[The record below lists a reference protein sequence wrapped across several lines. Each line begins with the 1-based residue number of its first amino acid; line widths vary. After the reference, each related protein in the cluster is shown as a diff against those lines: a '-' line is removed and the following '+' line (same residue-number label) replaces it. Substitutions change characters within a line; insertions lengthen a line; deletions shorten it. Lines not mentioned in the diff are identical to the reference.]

1 MQIAETSEL
10 ENSQDDTTPLTICE
24 TRSEQRSEQ
33 FTQREDVK
41 IILATEVSMFFFR
54 VKYLATSWKW

>member
-41 IILATEVSMFFFR
+41 IILATEVSMFFF
-54 VKYLATSWKW
+54 V